1 MWVFCDLDG
10 TLVDSLG
17 ALRSTYRS
25 FLTARGAT
33 PTDAEFSALNGP
45 ALPEI
50 IARLKAT
57 HRLVPSEAELLAAY
71 QQTLTEVYRTEV
83 GPCAGADRLLAELG
97 RDGHRL
103 ALVTAA
109 PQATAEA
116 VLATRGWRARFSVLA
131 CGDEVARAKPAPDLY
146 RLALTR
152 AATTPDQAVVLEDS
166 RNGIRAAVAAGL
178 RVIGVHGA
186 PGDEPGEVAVVPDLA
201 AALTRIRGWAC
212 R

>member
-17 ALRSTYRS
+17 ALRSTYRD
-25 FLTARGAT
+25 FLTAQGAV
-33 PTDAEFSALNGP
+33 PSDAEFNALNGP

-57 HRLVPSEAELLAAY
+57 HGLAPSEAELLAVY
-71 QQTLTEVYRTEV
+71 QQTLTEVYRTQV
-83 GPCAGADRLLAELG
+83 GPCAGADRLLAELT

-109 PQATAEA
+109 PLATAEA
-116 VLATRGWRARFSVLA
+116 VLAARGWRSRFTVLA
-131 CGDEVARAKPAPDLY
+131 CGDEVAHAKPAPDLY
-146 RLALTR
+146 LLALER
-152 AATTPDQAVVLEDS
+152 SGATPDQVVVIEDS

-178 RVIGVHGA
+178 SVIGVHGA

-201 AALTRIRGWAC
+201 AALTRIRG
-212 R
+212 RV